1 MIVSDAGSADQISRY
16 RSRFSRN
23 KNLTRISLSHHQPV
37 HWGLVVRSC
46 VVGCASRAG
55 VGYDESSFRV
65 VIVMCRMM
73 MISTDRGRGY
83 SHISLWTRL
92 FSKTKVPTHVYKS
105 LVVPIWPTLQKIRH
119 YGPTDIR

>member
-1 MIVSDAGSADQISRY
+1 MNCRVHFQVLRA
-16 RSRFSRN
+16 
-23 KNLTRISLSHHQPV
+23 LHQPV

-46 VVGCASRAG
+46 VAGSANRAE

-105 LVVPIWPTLQKIRH
+105 LVVPIWPTLQKKA
-119 YGPTDIR
+119 